1 MMICGAKFHRY
12 LHADVYSTE
21 WAGSVPEADDGHAE
35 NGLRQIRWAMPT
47 LQLNS
52 RIGSGVIYKNL
63 TGPHAR
69 L

>member
-47 LQLNS
+47 PYN
-52 RIGSGVIYKNL
+52 YN
-63 TGPHAR
+63 
-69 L
+69 